1 MEAGTQSERMAVVGA
16 GLVGSLWA
24 LMLAQR
30 GHVVEVF
37 ERRPDPRKG
46 AVPGGRSINLA
57 LSERG
62 WRALERAGMAEQV
75 REIALPI
82 VGRLMHSIEGVE
94 TFQPYGLPGAPG
106 RWGDPQCI
114 YSVSRAR
121 LNRLLVE
128 AAEAQGGVK
137 VHFGHACDGLKWDAN
152 GAQVTFREPGGDR
165 VEGAFDR
172 VFGTDGAF
180 SAVRE
185 RMQRTDRFDFSQQY
199 LEHGYR
205 ELEMSPAEDG
215 GFRMRAD
222 ALHIWPRGGFMLMAL
237 PNPDGT
243 FTCTLFAPFAG
254 AQGLDALQDPAVA
267 HRFFA
272 EQFPDVLP
280 HFPDFESEWARHP
293 TSSLVMVQCHPWH
306 RGDRVVLMGDA
317 AHAIVPFYG
326 QGMNCGFEDCTVLSQ
341 LIDEAGK
348 SPDWGGLLEQY
359 TALRK
364 PAGDAILDLALRN
377 YVEMRDR
384 TGDAR
389 FLLQKRIESLLATRH
404 PGEWVPLYTQV
415 TFSHTPYHEALAAGK
430 RQDAIMAEVMDR
442 PDIGTVWQNPEVTD
456 AALALLRARRTE
468 HIA

>member
-1 MEAGTQSERMAVVGA
+1 MQQGTQTERMGVVGA

-30 GHVVEVF
+30 GHRVAVF

-46 AVPGGRSINLA
+46 VISAGRSINLA

-62 WRALERAGMAEQV
+62 WRALERAGIAEKV

-82 VGRLMHSIEGVE
+82 AGRLMHSVGGVE
-94 TFQPYGLPGAPG
+94 TFQPYGLPGATG
-106 RWGDPQCI
+106 RWGDAQCI

-121 LNRLLVE
+121 LNRILIE
-128 AAEAQGGVK
+128 AAEAHEGVNI
-137 VHFGHACDGLKWDAN
+137 HFGHVGEGMQWDAHSVTAAFRDPD
-152 GAQVTFREPGGDR
+152 GAIRQET
-165 VEGAFDR
+165 FDR
-172 VFGTDGAF
+172 LFGTDGAF

-185 RMQRTDRFDFSQQY
+185 RMQRTDRFDFEQQY
-199 LEHGYR
+199 LGHGYR
-205 ELEMSPAEDG
+205 ELEMKPREDG
-215 GFRMRAD
+215 GFRMRED

-243 FTCTLFAPFAG
+243 FTCTLFAPYDG
-254 AQGLDALQDPAVA
+254 PQGLDALADPAA
-267 HRFFA
+267 AERFFA

-280 HFPDFESEWARHP
+280 HFPDFAAEWSRHP
-293 TSSLVMVQCHPWH
+293 TSSLVMVRCHPWH

-326 QGMNCGFEDCTVLSQ
+326 QGMNCGFEDCTVLSELLDGRGQ
-341 LIDEAGK
+341 T
-348 SPDWGGLLEQY
+348 PDWGTVFSEY

-364 PAGDAILDLALRN
+364 PAGDAILELALRN
-377 YVEMRDR
+377 YVEMRDK
-384 TGDAR
+384 TGDPR

-430 RQDAIMAEVMDR
+430 RQDAIMAQVMDR
-442 PDIGTVWQNPEVTD
+442 PDIAEVWDAVEVTD
-456 AALALLRARRTE
+456 AAIALLRADK
-468 HIA
+468 ALN